1 MDSNDAIGR
10 HAVALASVAEL
21 ASQAGAQRV
30 VLLVDEGADA
40 QATMIEW
47 AGGALE
53 LTENGVTE
61 PVAPAAI
68 AQVAPAVLPAVV
80 PVPATALTVDP
91 DTGEL
96 AAPLGAIAGLA
107 GAVVA
112 LAGAFGGRS
121 VATAEFATRDAE
133 QPFML
138 AARPGEPV
146 VAQVGGETF
155 AFPDDWP

>member
-1 MDSNDAIGR
+1 MSDAVGR

-21 ASQAGAQRV
+21 AAQAGAQRV
-30 VLLVDEGADA
+30 VLLVDEGAEA
-40 QATMIEW
+40 HATMVEW

-53 LTENGVTE
+53 LTEDGVTQ

-68 AQVAPAVLPAVV
+68 AQVAPAALPEVV

-112 LAGAFGGRS
+112 LAAAFGGRS

-155 AFPDDWP
+155 AFPDGWP

>member
-1 MDSNDAIGR
+1 VSEAVGR

-30 VLLVDEGADA
+30 VLLVDEGDEA

-47 AGGALE
+47 AGGGLE

-68 AQVAPAVLPAVV
+68 AQVAPTVLPEVV

-91 DTGEL
+91 DTGKL

-112 LAGAFGGRS
+112 LARAFGGRS
-121 VATAEFATRDAE
+121 VATAEFATREAD

-155 AFPDDWP
+155 AFPDGWP